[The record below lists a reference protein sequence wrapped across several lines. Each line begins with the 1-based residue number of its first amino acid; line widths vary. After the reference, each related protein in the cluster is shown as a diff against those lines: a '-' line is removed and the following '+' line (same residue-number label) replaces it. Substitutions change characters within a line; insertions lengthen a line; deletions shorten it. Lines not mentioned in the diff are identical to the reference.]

1 MDEALPET
9 VLGSGEPELSFLV
22 RRGLQW
28 SFAGTLAVRLGT
40 FVSGLVM
47 ARLLSPAD
55 FGIYAVGA
63 VALLVTA
70 SINDIGIEPTLV
82 RWTGNLE
89 EVAPTAMTVVMI
101 SSLAMFGIF
110 WLIAPAF
117 ADALGAPNGTG
128 VVRLMSV
135 GLIISG
141 AFTVN
146 SAVNTRLF
154 RQHVRAVAEIGA
166 LVATIG
172 LGVILALS
180 GAGAY
185 SLAWGHIA
193 GNIVVG
199 IVLFIGSPVRFRP
212 GFHLPAAKQ
221 LIRLGLPLA
230 GAGLLVIAVLNV
242 DYILVGGVLGAASLG
257 LYLLAWNLSSWPV
270 NLFSAAIHTVSV
282 AGFSRLQHDHEALE
296 RGFRQSFSAVITA
309 TLPVCALLG
318 TLALPLVRILYG
330 EKWADSAVPL
340 RFLAAIAAVRVA
352 SLLATNLLV
361 ACGWGKTT
369 FLVQAAWLAALVPT
383 LWLGAK
389 TYGIEGVAAGHLVAA
404 ICVALPA
411 YLIVLHRHNFSIAA
425 LARVTAKPLIGTAL
439 VVVIGTGASHLP
451 TSDFVRV
458 AVGTIVG
465 LSVYGLVT
473 QSIWLPALMERRRA
487 RRSPSGSV
495 TPLPPG

>member
-1 MDEALPET
+1 MDEAPPET
-9 VLGSGEPELSFLV
+9 LLGAGEPELGFLV
-22 RRGLQW
+22 RRGLRW
-28 SFAGTLAVRLGT
+28 SFAGTIAVRLGT

-70 SINDIGIEPTLV
+70 SVNDIGIEPTLV

-89 EVAPTAMTVVMI
+89 EVAPTAMTIVMI
-101 SSLAMFGIF
+101 SSVGLFGIF
-110 WLIAPAF
+110 WLMAPAF

-154 RQHVRAVAEIGA
+154 RQHVRAVAEISA
-166 LVATIG
+166 LVVTIG

-185 SLAWGHIA
+185 SLAWGQIA
-193 GNIVVG
+193 GNVVVG
-199 IVLFIGSPVRFRP
+199 IVLFVGSPVRFRP

-242 DYILVGGVLGAASLG
+242 DYVMVGSLLGAASLG

-270 NLFSAAIHTVSV
+270 NLFSAGIHTVSV
-282 AGFSRLQHDHEALE
+282 AGFARLQHDHEALE
-296 RGFRQSFSAVITA
+296 RGFRQSFSAIITA

-318 TLALPLVRILYG
+318 TLALPLIRILYG
-330 EKWADSAVPL
+330 EKWVDASVAL
-340 RFLAAIAAVRVA
+340 QFLAAIAAVRVA

-369 FLVQAAWLAALVPT
+369 FLVQAAWLVALVPT
-383 LWLGAK
+383 LWLGAEW
-389 TYGIEGVAAGHLVAA
+389 YGIEGVAAGHLVAA
-404 ICVALPA
+404 LGVALPA
-411 YLIVLHRHNFSIAA
+411 YLIVLHRKNFAIMP
-425 LARVTAKPLIGTAL
+425 LARVAVRPLLGTVL
-439 VVVIGTGASHLP
+439 VVVVGAGAAHLP
-451 TSDFVRV
+451 ASDIVRV
-458 AVGTIVG
+458 VVATILG
-465 LSVYGLVT
+465 LSAYALVT
-473 QSIWLPALMERRRA
+473 HPIWLPALTERRRA
-487 RRSPSGSV
+487 RLDRAA
-495 TPLPPG
+495 T